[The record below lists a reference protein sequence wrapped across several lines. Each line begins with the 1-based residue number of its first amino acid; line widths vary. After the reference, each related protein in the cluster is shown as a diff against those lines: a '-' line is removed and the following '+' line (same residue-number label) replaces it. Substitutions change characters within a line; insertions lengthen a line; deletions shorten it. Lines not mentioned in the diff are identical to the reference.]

1 MEVETRKSYRWVI
14 LALLFAATT
23 INYFDRIVL
32 SVLIPEIKKDL
43 GIDNIAYGYIVSAFQ
58 LTYTFGA
65 IAAGWVIDRLGTKL
79 GYTLSIFFWSVAA
92 AMHCFCRT
100 AFGLGF
106 WRGMLGL
113 TESGNFPVAIKSVSE
128 WFEPRER
135 SFATSLFNSGTS
147 IASVIGPPVIV
158 AITLS
163 VGWRWTFFAFGALGF
178 VLAIVWQFAY
188 KSPVS
193 VQAPDYGPCL
203 KHAGAG
209 IRGQAVSVS
218 KSKWSDVLKYRQ
230 TYGIMLGKFLT
241 DPVWWF
247 YLFWMPNYLSEK
259 RGFDLKA
266 IGMAIPVVYISA
278 ALMGYVG
285 GWLPGYFMKQGW
297 SVGRARKTTM
307 LLCALAMPITAFA
320 VKVNNPWLAIMLMSL
335 ACGAHNGWMANIF
348 TLSSD
353 CFPPSAVGS
362 VTGLASFGGGLGGF
376 LVATFATGYIITW
389 FGYVP
394 IFVLMG
400 ILHPLAFLMICVLI
414 KDVKIVG
421 DGVV

>member
-1 MEVETRKSYRWVI
+1 MESQSKGNYRWVI

-43 GIDNIAYGYIVSAFQ
+43 GIDNIDYGYIVSAFQ

-65 IAAGWVIDRLGTKL
+65 IAAGRVIDRVGTKL
-79 GYTLSIFFWSVAA
+79 GYTLSIFFWSVSA

-128 WFEPRER
+128 WFEPKER

-158 AITLS
+158 SITLS
-163 VGWRWTFFAFGALGF
+163 VGWRWTFFAFGSLGF
-178 VLAIVWQFAY
+178 VLAIVWQFSY

-193 VQAPDYGPCL
+193 V
-203 KHAGAG
+203 
-209 IRGQAVSVS
+209 QAVSVS
-218 KSKWSDVLKYRQ
+218 KSKWSDVLKYKQ
-230 TYGIMLGKFLT
+230 TYGIMVGKFLT

-247 YLFWMPNYLSEK
+247 YLIWMPNYLSEQ
-259 RGFDLKA
+259 RGFSLEMRG
-266 IGMAIPVVYISA
+266 IAIPVVYVSA
-278 ALMGYVG
+278 ALMGYAG
-285 GWLPGYFMKQGW
+285 GWLPGYFMKRGW

-307 LLCALAMPITAFA
+307 LLCALAMPIAAFA
-320 VKVNNPWLAIMLMSL
+320 VKVNNPWLSVMLMSL

-362 VTGLASFGGGLGGF
+362 VTGLAGFGGGLGGF

-400 ILHPLAFLMICVLI
+400 ILHPLAFVAICVLV

>member
-1 MEVETRKSYRWVI
+1 MDKNRDNYRWVI

-65 IAAGWVIDRLGTKL
+65 IAAGRVIDRLGTKL

-100 AFGLGF
+100 AFGMGF

-158 AITLS
+158 GITLS
-163 VGWRWTFFAFGALGF
+163 VGWRWTFFAFGSLGF
-178 VLAIVWQFAY
+178 VLAIVWQFTY
-188 KSPVS
+188 KSPDL
-193 VQAPDYGPCL
+193 A
-203 KHAGAG
+203 
-209 IRGQAVSVS
+209 QAVNIS
-218 KSKWSDVLKYRQ
+218 KSRWSDVLKYKQ
-230 TYGIMLGKFLT
+230 TYGIMAGKFLT

-247 YLFWMPNYLSEK
+247 FLFWMPNYLSER

-266 IGMAIPVVYISA
+266 IGIAIPVVYVSA

-285 GWLPGYFMKQGW
+285 GWLPGYFMKRGW

-307 LLCALAMPITAFA
+307 LLCALAMPIAAFA
-320 VKVNNPWLAIMLMSL
+320 VKVNNPWAAIMLMSL

-362 VTGLASFGGGLGGF
+362 VTGLAGFGGGLGGF
-376 LVATFATGYIITW
+376 LVSTFATGYIITW

-400 ILHPLAFLMICVLI
+400 ILHPLAFVVICVLV